1 MDTSMANFLVT
12 LRTADL
18 PPRQFY
24 RSAHNSASAYDLVAT
39 EQGDAVYSITVV
51 PA

>member
-1 MDTSMANFLVT
+1 MNYFLVT
-12 LRTADL
+12 LRLAGE

-24 RSAHNSASAYDLVAT
+24 RPAYNAAAAYDLVAT
-39 EQGDAVYSITVV
+39 EQGDTAFGITVR